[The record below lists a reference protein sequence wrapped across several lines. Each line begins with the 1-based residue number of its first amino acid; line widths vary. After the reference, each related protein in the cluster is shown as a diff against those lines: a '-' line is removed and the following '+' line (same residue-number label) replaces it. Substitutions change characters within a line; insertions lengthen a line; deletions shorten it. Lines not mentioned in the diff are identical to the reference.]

1 MHIKSRTLFL
11 LVLLSISGVANAQQK
26 LWKENIFNKER
37 GFFSC
42 SGMSSAP
49 LFKQECLELSLDRIS
64 FGGDIIYEGTCL
76 DSSGKKFRLS
86 CSNFTFE
93 PEVLESGTKKNYF
106 DK

>member
-1 MHIKSRTLFL
+1 MFKKTLSLLFL
-11 LVLLSISGVANAQQK
+11 ALLLLPWSATAQQK

-49 LFKQECLELSLDRIS
+49 LFKQECLELSIDRIS